1 MCSPDYQLNDYV
13 ATHALWHMMY
23 VMDIY
28 LQIYIYIYIIYTS
41 YNIYWVVFDKDNI
54 WLYRDDGLSA
64 FKNHNSKVW
73 KERIYL
79 FQQHHLNL
87 EIKCNLKI
95 VDYLDITFDLITGL
109 FKLYKKTNNIPRYV
123 NAKSNHPP
131 SIMKEIPKSV
141 SKRIIMNRFL
151 ILVHRFITTFQI
163 NVDALKN
170 SHLRK
175 NSTYTKEEIEG
186 ETPSGTKHHLVK
198 IFKPILRNNFYI
210 YWINILVKIINITR
224 SSTVAM
230 SKLVIAAWIISQT

>member
-1 MCSPDYQLNDYV
+1 MKTMCSPDYQLNDYV

-23 VMDIY
+23 VMYAEHIY
-28 LQIYIYIYIIYTS
+28 IYIYIYIYGYIYIYIWIYIYIYIIYTS

-151 ILVHRFITTFQI
+151 ILVHRFITT
-163 NVDALKN
+163 L
-170 SHLRK
+170 
-175 NSTYTKEEIEG
+175 
-186 ETPSGTKHHLVK
+186 
-198 IFKPILRNNFYI
+198 
-210 YWINILVKIINITR
+210 
-224 SSTVAM
+224 
-230 SKLVIAAWIISQT
+230 